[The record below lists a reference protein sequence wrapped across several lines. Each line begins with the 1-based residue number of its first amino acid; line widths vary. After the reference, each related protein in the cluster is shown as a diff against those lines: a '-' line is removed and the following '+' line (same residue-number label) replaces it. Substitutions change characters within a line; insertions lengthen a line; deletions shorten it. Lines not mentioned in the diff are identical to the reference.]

1 MQKVTKLTAEQES
14 LLPAWADKWTS
25 IGLSCEPLNY
35 DAAVDAAKRAYAAAS
50 LPAPERFVVCDG
62 PFSGAIVAAILMT
75 GIPAGVGA
83 SVRDSVLDSVWD
95 SVQASVWD
103 SVRANVWDSVQASVR
118 DSVGASVRDSV
129 RANVWDS
136 VRDSVGASVRDSVRA
151 GVWDSVGASVR
162 DSVRA
167 GLRDSVYGAHDAHW
181 LGFYDFFLSNCGLAE
196 QVAPLQP
203 LIDLASHCGW
213 WSPYANVCILQ
224 HRHCELHRDPEGRLH
239 NANGPAV
246 LYRDGWGVWAWHG
259 VHIPIEK
266 AWIIDD
272 PNRID
277 VAAIDGER
285 NAEIRRVML
294 ELFGHD
300 RYIVESGMKPVQTD
314 TYGELFRREI
324 ADDEPLCMVRVVNS
338 TPESDGELKKYM
350 LRVPPTMQT
359 AHQAI
364 AWSFDM
370 SAAEYA
376 PMAES

>member
-1 MQKVTKLTAEQES
+1 MQKITKLTAEQES

-75 GIPAGVGA
+75 GIPAGVRA
-83 SVRDSVLDSVWD
+83 SVR
-95 SVQASVWD
+95 AG
-103 SVRANVWDSVQASVR
+103 VRA
-118 DSVGASVRDSV
+118 SVGASVRAGVLDSV
-129 RANVWDS
+129 GANVWDSVWDS
-136 VRDSVGASVRDSVRA
+136 VRDSVWDSVRAGVWASVRDSVR
-151 GVWDSVGASVR
+151 DSVW